1 MGGDRLPLWK
11 VAFVMKLDDK
21 RRSPGRWLLL
31 GPIALLG
38 LLAPRAGAQTCPV
51 VGDGTGTG
59 VANTYYP
66 GLGTVAAGA
75 TSITVNMNASA
86 GLGQSIAASD
96 LLLLIQMQDADI
108 NSTNSDSY
116 GDGVAGGAGRGQTAV
131 NSTGLYEYV
140 VAQTT
145 AATGSGASVAINI
158 TGAGTLNGTVN
169 AYRTAA
175 KTATTGQRTYQVIRV
190 GRGRNVTLTG
200 VTATA
205 WNGVTGGVVA
215 IDISGTLTLSANT
228 IDVTGLGF
236 RGAVGQALG
245 GENGLTG
252 TDYRRTSGVDAH
264 GAKAEGIAGTP
275 NSLSGVGTT
284 GYATSAAGDANGDR
298 GRGAPGNA
306 GGGGTDS
313 NPGTN
318 DENSGGGGGGNG
330 GQGGGGGNAW
340 NSNAAV
346 GGYGGAAF
354 PATFGRLIMG
364 GGGGAGTRNNST
376 GAESG
381 GSNGG
386 GIVLIRAALVAGTG
400 TITADGATANTAT
413 LTPDNDGGGGG
424 GAGGS
429 VLFVAPATVSLA
441 NLTVLARGGRGSD
454 AWPTQA
460 PNGNP
465 GERHGPGGGGGGGA
479 RFTSVAV
486 NAASSV
492 AGGANGITTTAIDA
506 FNSTAGATGV
516 TGTTTFDSVPGVQ
529 TCFAATRAVI
539 SGLRVSAGQLDFAV
553 TSGRS
558 VLGFNVI
565 GESRSGKR
573 VRLNREILLSPLPDS
588 LGPVLYR
595 VALRGAIPA
604 RVWVEELT
612 RDGRVRAM
620 GPYQPGEPG
629 LEQGFARLEAREQQS
644 ETRENASGRMLLS
657 ARPDPLV
664 ANALSLRDR
673 RPAPP
678 SGSRGV
684 KIEVGQ
690 GGLVR
695 VPVDEWR
702 RNGLFLDGGSG
713 PRYAQ
718 RLFVTNQG
726 RIVPFR
732 IESGV
737 LEFQA
742 EPLSTDYTGRNAYL
756 VTWGLPRGPRVP
768 LTRSGFALAPGFER
782 VEKNQLYA
790 PFVAQGADPWI
801 WDYATEGQAGPF
813 AFDLPRLGT
822 GAGTVAVRVG
832 LIGGSEHTHRVSAQ
846 INGVPVGD
854 LRFTGKTASV
864 LEGRVALD
872 ALRATGNELTLQYE
886 AEGSTPEDP
895 GLLFLDVVDL
905 AVPLVASADPAE
917 VVSVAAYDAAVP
929 DLAAVDYLVVTH
941 GNFQDAAQKLRGLKE
956 GEGYRVAV
964 VDVDRAYDRYS
975 SGVVEA
981 EAIRALIA
989 EGGSPRRRNVVL
1001 LGDDT
1006 YDPRDF
1012 LAVGD
1017 KSYVPSLYGW
1027 DGVFGRVPSETRY
1040 ADTDG
1045 DGRPDL
1051 AIGRLPATTSA
1062 EADLLVEKIRQ
1073 YQETGLQR
1081 GHLIAVD
1088 ESQGAD
1094 ISFRGEG
1101 QSLEARLP
1109 AGSVSFVDLGAQG
1122 LTAARSALLDGLRR
1136 GARTTSYFGHGGED
1150 VWSNQGLLRSS
1161 DVASLEG
1168 SGQQTVLFSWTCET
1182 QWYVSEGRTLNEA
1195 LLLVPDGGALAS
1207 VGPGG
1212 ISDPALQAN
1221 LSRRVYAYYLKGQ
1234 TLGEAVRRAKAD
1246 ALAAEPGL
1254 APVVHGFSLLGDPSI
1269 RLPLRELRTLPT
1281 R

>member
-1 MGGDRLPLWK
+1 MP
-11 VAFVMKLDDK
+11 
-21 RRSPGRWLLL
+21 
-31 GPIALLG
+31 
-38 LLAPRAGAQTCPV
+38 T
-51 VGDGTGTG
+51 
-59 VANTYYP
+59 
-66 GLGTVAAGA
+66 
-75 TSITVNMNASA
+75 SA
-86 GLGQSIAASD
+86 G
-96 LLLLIQMQDADI
+96 
-108 NSTNSDSY
+108 T
-116 GDGVAGGAGRGQTAV
+116 
-131 NSTGLYEYV
+131 
-140 VAQTT
+140 
-145 AATGSGASVAINI
+145 
-158 TGAGTLNGTVN
+158 
-169 AYRTAA
+169 
-175 KTATTGQRTYQVIRV
+175 
-190 GRGRNVTLTG
+190 
-200 VTATA
+200 
-205 WNGVTGGVVA
+205 
-215 IDISGTLTLSANT
+215 
-228 IDVTGLGF
+228 
-236 RGAVGQALG
+236 
-245 GENGLTG
+245 
-252 TDYRRTSGVDAH
+252 
-264 GAKAEGIAGTP
+264 
-275 NSLSGVGTT
+275 
-284 GYATSAAGDANGDR
+284 DANGDR
-298 GRGAPGNA
+298 ARSAPGNA
-306 GGGGTDS
+306 GGGGSDS
-313 NPGTN
+313 NPSVN
-318 DENSGGGGGGNG
+318 DENSGGGGGSNG
-330 GQGGGGGNAW
+330 GQGGQGGNAW
-340 NSNAAV
+340 NSGAAV
-346 GGYGGAAF
+346 GGFGGAAF

-364 GGGGAGTRNNST
+364 GGGGAGTRNNSA
-376 GAESG
+376 GVESG

-441 NLTVLARGGRGSD
+441 NLTILARGGRGSD
-454 AWPTQA
+454 AWPTQP

-486 NAASSV
+486 NAGSSV
-492 AGGANGITTTAIDA
+492 AGGANGITTTINDA
-506 FNSTAGATGV
+506 FGSTAGATGV
-516 TGTTTFDSVPGVQ
+516 TGTTTFDLVPGVQ

-539 SGLRVSAGQLDFAV
+539 SGLRVSGGLIEFAV

-558 VLGFNVI
+558 VRGFNVI

-595 VALRGAIPA
+595 VALRGAVPA
-604 RVWVEELT
+604 KVWVEELT

-620 GPYQPGEPG
+620 GPYRPGQPG
-629 LEQGFARLEAREQQS
+629 LEEAFAQLEAREQRS
-644 ETRENASGRMLLS
+644 ETRENASGRMLVA

-664 ANALSLRDR
+664 ANALSLRER

-678 SGSRGV
+678 RGSRGV
-684 KIEVGQ
+684 KIEVGR

-695 VPVDEWR
+695 LPVDEWR
-702 RNGLFLDGGSG
+702 RSGFFLDGAGG
-713 PRYAQ
+713 PRLAQ
-718 RLFVTNQG
+718 RLYVTNQG
-726 RIVPFR
+726 RVVPFR
-732 IESGV
+732 IENGV

-742 EPLSTDYTGRNAYL
+742 ESLSTDYTGRNAYL
-756 VTWGLPRGPRVP
+756 VTWGLPRDPRVS
-768 LTRSGFALAPGFER
+768 LTRSGLALAPGFER

-813 AFDLPRLGT
+813 AFDVPRLGT
-822 GAGTVAVRVG
+822 GAGAVPVRIG

-854 LRFTGKTASV
+854 LRFTGKTAAV

-872 ALRATGNELTLQYE
+872 VLRASGNELTLQYG
-886 AEGSTPEDP
+886 AQRSTPEDP

-917 VVSVAAYDAAVP
+917 VVSVVAYDATVP
-929 DLAAVDYLVVTH
+929 DLGAVDYLVLTH
-941 GNFQDAAQKLRGLKE
+941 ANFLAAAEKLRALKE
-956 GEGYRVAV
+956 GEGFRVAV

-975 SGVVEA
+975 SGVVEP
-981 EAIRALIA
+981 ESIRALIA
-989 EGGSPRRRNVVL
+989 EMGGSVPHHPRNVVL

-1012 LAVGD
+1012 LMVGD

-1040 ADTDG
+1040 ADMDG
-1045 DGRPDL
+1045 DGRPDVG
-1051 AIGRLPATTSA
+1051 IGRLPATTAA

-1073 YQETGLQR
+1073 YQEAGLRR

-1088 ESQGAD
+1088 ESVGAD

-1109 AGSVSFVDLGAQG
+1109 AGSATFVDLSAQG

-1136 GARTTSYFGHGGED
+1136 GAETTSYFGHGGLD
-1150 VWSNQGLLRSS
+1150 VWSNQGLLRNT
-1161 DVASLEG
+1161 DVAGLEG

-1182 QWYVSEGRTLNEA
+1182 QWYVSEGRTLSEA
-1195 LLLVPDGGALAS
+1195 LLLVADGGTVAS

-1221 LSRRVYAYYLKGQ
+1221 LSRRVYNYYLAGLS
-1234 TLGEAVRRAKAD
+1234 LGEAVRQAKGD
-1246 ALAAEPGL
+1246 ALAADPSL

-1269 RLPLRELRTLPT
+1269 RLLP
-1281 R
+1281 